1 MTTMLSD
8 PRLFVQAL
16 PAQASHGSSLLG
28 PEAAHRRTAAGPWWR
43 RWIGRWTSSG
53 RAGEARS
60 SSNPSAVGGLLQE
73 AAQTWTAHLGTAQ
86 RQMRDATEQLLQ
98 GFAQILSE
106 LDAIIEPALAEHADS
121 DALDQRADMLEQCEA
136 RLRGL
141 VENFQ
146 SLVQSRDGVMQSVR
160 SLSGASSSLRAM
172 AEDVAKLARHTNLL
186 SLNAAIEAARAGE
199 SGRGFAVVAAEVRR
213 LSTESGDTGKRIAD
227 QVDDFGHL
235 MHDALE
241 HAAQTTAHDVDMIAA
256 SERTVGEV
264 VEQVNVAVTELH
276 RRAEQLSARGHAVRR
291 QVEQLMVAFQFQDRV
306 QQIVDQ
312 VCVSIGRT
320 ADRLQQA
327 LIEGNPP
334 GAAEW
339 AALLSDGYT
348 TIEQRSLNAADASA
362 RPADSRSDTTFF

>member
-1 MTTMLSD
+1 M
-8 PRLFVQAL
+8 
-16 PAQASHGSSLLG
+16 
-28 PEAAHRRTAAGPWWR
+28 
-43 RWIGRWTSSG
+43 
-53 RAGEARS
+53 GE
-60 SSNPSAVGGLLQE
+60 LLQE

-106 LDAIIEPALAEHADS
+106 LDAIVEPALVEHTSS
-121 DALDQRADMLEQCEA
+121 DALDRRADTLEQCET

-141 VENFQ
+141 IENFQ
-146 SLVQSRDGVMQSVR
+146 SLMQSRDGVMQSVR

-213 LSTESGDTGKRIAD
+213 LSTESGDTGKRIGD
-227 QVDDFGHL
+227 QVDDFGHR
-235 MHDALE
+235 MRDALE
-241 HAAQTTAHDVDMIAA
+241 HAAQTTEHDVGMIAA

-264 VEQVNVAVTELH
+264 VEQVNVTVSELH
-276 RRAEQLSARGHAVRR
+276 RRAAQLSARGHAVRQ
-291 QVEQLMVAFQFQDRV
+291 QVEQMMVAFQFQDRV
-306 QQIVDQ
+306 QQIVEQ
-312 VCVSIGRT
+312 VCASIGRA

-334 GAAEW
+334 SPAEW

-348 TIEQRSLNAADASA
+348 TNEQRALTASTAPATPAA
-362 RPADSRSDTTFF
+362 PRSDTTFF